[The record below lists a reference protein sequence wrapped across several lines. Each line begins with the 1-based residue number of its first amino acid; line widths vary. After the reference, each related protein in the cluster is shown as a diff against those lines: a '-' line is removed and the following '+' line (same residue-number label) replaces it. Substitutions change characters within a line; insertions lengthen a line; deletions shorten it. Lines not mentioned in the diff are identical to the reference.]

1 MVKAWSIPLF
11 GPLVFAGWKVDAR
24 RKLHWMAP
32 YIPTSVR
39 AIDIGSGP
47 GSLLFVMRRAGYHID
62 GLDIRDSAYHH
73 SLKAQIYD
81 GTHMPYEDKSY
92 DIALLSTML
101 HHTPDPDH
109 ILHEAARIAR
119 RLIIIEDVYD
129 GPVTEWLTKR
139 FDSLMNL
146 EFRGHPHSNR
156 RDKAWRETFTH
167 MGLTLTAAHIYPVV
181 GIFRQ
186 AVYVLDTPPKPY
198 SAPLQA

>member
-1 MVKAWSIPLF
+1 MLTAWSIPLL
-11 GPLVFAGWKVDAR
+11 GPLAFAGWKIDAR
-24 RKLHWMAP
+24 RKLRWMAP
-32 YIPTSVR
+32 YIPAFAR

-47 GSLLFVMRRAGYHID
+47 GSLLSVMRSAGYDID

-81 GTHMPYEDKSY
+81 GVNMPYEDKSY
-92 DIALLSTML
+92 DTALLSTML
-101 HHTPDPDH
+101 HHTPNPDH
-109 ILHEAARIAR
+109 ILQEAARIAC

-156 RDKAWRETFTH
+156 RDKAWRETFAH
-167 MGLTLTAAHIYPVV
+167 MGLILTAAHIYPVA

-186 AVYVLDTPPKPY
+186 AVYILDTPPIP
-198 SAPLQA
+198 PQT